1 MHIINI
7 ALYILGWVLFV
18 AGQAKNSVSSK
29 TNGLPA
35 GFPGLK
41 LWLSAHAVNLAQ
53 RAFFSG
59 IFYTFL
65 IHTVA
70 SEIQKAG
77 MPFASYTIAGL
88 AGFCANALLYQVFG
102 LFPGL
107 RVEIADFAPPPNQQ
121 IVPLPTSGTTNP
133 NLGAKQ

>member
-1 MHIINI
+1 MHIVNI

-18 AGQAKNSVSSK
+18 AGQAKNSVTSK
-29 TNGLPA
+29 TNGLPDGWIGA
-35 GFPGLK
+35 K
-41 LWLSAHAVNLAQ
+41 LWLTAHAVNLAQ

-65 IHTVA
+65 VHTVA
-70 SEIQKAG
+70 SKIQTAG

-88 AGFCANALLYQVFG
+88 SGFCANALLYQVFG

-107 RVEIADFAPPPNQQ
+107 RVEIADTAPPPNQQ
-121 IVPLPTSGTTNP
+121 IVPPQTSNGPAPVT
-133 NLGAKQ
+133 GAKS